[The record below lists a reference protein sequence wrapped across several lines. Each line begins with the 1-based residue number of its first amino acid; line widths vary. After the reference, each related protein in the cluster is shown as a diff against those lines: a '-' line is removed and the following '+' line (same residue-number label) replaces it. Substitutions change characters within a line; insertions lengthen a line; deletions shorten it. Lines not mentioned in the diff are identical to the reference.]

1 MILAESSR
9 PAAIFSEGKKKKIFF
24 FYENEHLTERMWLI
38 FLKHNMHL
46 YQGSFVLFLTLK

>member
-1 MILAESSR
+1 MILAENSR
-9 PAAIFSEGKKKKIFF
+9 PAAVFSEGKKKDFF

-46 YQGSFVLFLTLK
+46 YQGSFFLFLTL

>member
-1 MILAESSR
+1 MILAEQLPCCR
-9 PAAIFSEGKKKKIFF
+9 LFRGKKKFFF

-46 YQGSFVLFLTLK
+46 YQGSFFLFLTL